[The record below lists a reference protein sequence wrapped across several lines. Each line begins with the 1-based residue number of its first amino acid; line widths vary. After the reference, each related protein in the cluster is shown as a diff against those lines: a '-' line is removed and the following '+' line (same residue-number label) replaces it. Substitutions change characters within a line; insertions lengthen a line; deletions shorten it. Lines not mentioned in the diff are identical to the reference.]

1 MTSGPGRSEEE
12 GVLACGPGVSA
23 REEGSQRTSLGYG
36 GTGPW
41 ADSGA
46 GPDRSPGLF
55 SFFSVFFF
63 FFLFYF
69 LISISF
75 I

>member
-12 GVLACGPGVSA
+12 EVLAHGPGASA
-23 REEGSQRTSLGYG
+23 REGASQCTSSGYG

-41 ADSGA
+41 ANLGA
-46 GPDRSPGLF
+46 EPDWSPPAF
-55 SFFSVFFF
+55 FPFSVF